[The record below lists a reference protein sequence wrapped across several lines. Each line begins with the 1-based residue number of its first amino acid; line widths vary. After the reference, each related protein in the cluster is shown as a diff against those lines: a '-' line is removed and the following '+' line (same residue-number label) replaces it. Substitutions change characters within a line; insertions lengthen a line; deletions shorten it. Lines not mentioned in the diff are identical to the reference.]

1 MEKEKKGIIQR
12 MLNWVEKVGNKL
24 PHPVIIFIIM
34 ALIIIVVSEI
44 LTRMGVT
51 SSYFDARENTERTI
65 QAVSLMNADG
75 LRYIFNTATKNFTNF
90 APLGTV
96 LVTML
101 GVGVAE
107 HSGLIGTALKKLMS
121 KVPGSLLTAV
131 VVFAGIISNIA
142 SDAGYVVVI
151 PLGAIMFAGARRHP
165 IAGLAAAFAGV
176 SGGFSANIMFGPTDA
191 LLGGITNAA
200 LTSAGIDYSVNI
212 TANWYFLIVSTILLT
227 IVGTIVT
234 ERIVEPHLG
243 RFEGSYAE
251 HQDEPITPLENQALK
266 HGGWALL
273 ISAIVTFLMV
283 NPWFGPMNEVDSE
296 GVRTI
301 QPFLNN
307 GIIFLVL
314 LLFAVPGY
322 FYGRKAGTINDS
334 NELIGTM
341 TEAMKSMA
349 GFIVLAFFAAQV
361 IEYFSYSNIGILLAT
376 SGAEFLEAANF
387 TGIPLI
393 LAFILLTAF
402 INLFIGSASAKWAI
416 LAPIFIPM
424 FFTIGLSPEMTQMAY
439 RVADSSTNIISPLMN
454 YFAMILVFMQR
465 YDKKAGLGTLIS
477 VMIPFSMAFLI
488 FWTILLIIWYYFQ
501 IPLGPDAP
509 VLLSMMMGL

>member
-1 MEKEKKGIIQR
+1 
-12 MLNWVEKVGNKL
+12 
-24 PHPVIIFIIM
+24 
-34 ALIIIVVSEI
+34 
-44 LTRMGVT
+44 
-51 SSYFDARENTERTI
+51 
-65 QAVSLMNADG
+65 
-75 LRYIFNTATKNFTNF
+75 
-90 APLGTV
+90 
-96 LVTML
+96 
-101 GVGVAE
+101 
-107 HSGLIGTALKKLMS
+107 
-121 KVPGSLLTAV
+121 
-131 VVFAGIISNIA
+131 
-142 SDAGYVVVI
+142 
-151 PLGAIMFAGARRHP
+151 
-165 IAGLAAAFAGV
+165 
-176 SGGFSANIMFGPTDA
+176 
-191 LLGGITNAA
+191 
-200 LTSAGIDYSVNI
+200 
-212 TANWYFLIVSTILLT
+212 
-227 IVGTIVT
+227 
-234 ERIVEPHLG
+234 
-243 RFEGSYAE
+243 
-251 HQDEPITPLENQALK
+251 
-266 HGGWALL
+266 
-273 ISAIVTFLMV
+273 
-283 NPWFGPMNEVDSE
+283 MNEVDSE